1 VVRVVIQEEVIQA
14 PPRSQHLSSPLVKL
28 RACMDSVAV
37 QLGQGR
43 QLVRRVLARLVT
55 SITRSVCRS

>member
-1 VVRVVIQEEVIQA
+1 MIRGVVMLA
-14 PPRSQHLSSPLVKL
+14 PHRSQHPSNLRVKL
-28 RACMDSVAV
+28 RACTDSVAV

-43 QLVRRVLARLVT
+43 QLVRRVPARLVM